1 MNSACLHGMIS
12 SKPGVLKRLKNFFAR
27 LNDNPYFAEIIMG
40 IKQYS
45 LQEVKKELQQLDGK
59 QAAELCLRMARY
71 KKENKELLAYLL
83 FDADDELAFAE
94 SFKQDMGL
102 MMSQISSRGYDAAKQ
117 LRKVLKL
124 TNKYIKFTGS
134 KQVETELLLAFC
146 RNYLVYADRRT
157 SFKPLRVILVK
168 QLEKVYKAI
177 KKLHEDLQFD
187 YTAEFDTLV
196 EDAEKHLPWFYK
208 NDLML

>member
-1 MNSACLHGMIS
+1 MIRSKS
-12 SKPGVLKRLKNFFAR
+12 SVLARLKNFFGDKR
-27 LNDNPYFAEIIMG
+27 EVSNDNPYFAEIIMG
-40 IKQYS
+40 VTQYG
-45 LQEVKKELQQLDGK
+45 LQEIKKEVQHLDDK
-59 QAAELCLRMARY
+59 QAALLLLRMARF

-102 MMSQISSRGYDAAKQ
+102 MMSQLTLRGYDAAKQ

-157 SFKPLRVILVK
+157 SFKPLRLILVK
-168 QLEKVYKAI
+168 QLEKAYKAI

-187 YTAEFDTLV
+187 YSTEFDTLV
-196 EDAEKHLPWFYK
+196 EDAEKHLPWFHK
-208 NDLML
+208 NDLTL